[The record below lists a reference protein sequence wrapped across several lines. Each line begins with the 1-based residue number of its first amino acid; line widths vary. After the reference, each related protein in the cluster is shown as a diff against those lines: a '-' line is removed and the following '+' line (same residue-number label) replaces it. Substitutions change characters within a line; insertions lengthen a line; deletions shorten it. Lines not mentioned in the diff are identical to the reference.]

1 MLFKKLNSMALKILS
16 INPGTRYLSIA
27 IFIDSRLLNW
37 EIKVI
42 KGKWSREKLEKI
54 KGILNEIFETY
65 QPNFLVI
72 KRLHP
77 KRCSFNLKMLLSK
90 IKEFARKKRI
100 KVFQYSIKEI
110 EKFFSPEERINKKE
124 LAEILISRYPELT
137 HELEKEKRNKNPYY
151 FRIFEAIALGA
162 VCFDQIG

>member
-1 MLFKKLNSMALKILS
+1 MSLKILS

-54 KGILNEIFETY
+54 KEILNEIFETY

-72 KRLHP
+72 KGFHP

-110 EKFFSPEERINKKE
+110 EKIFSPEERINKKE
-124 LAEILISRYPELT
+124 LSEIVVSKYPELT

-151 FRIFEAIALGA
+151 FRIFEAVALGA
-162 VCFDQIG
+162 ACFDQVG